1 MFDRIIRETR
11 VLAEVTRLFILEKIY
26 SYDLGKYE
34 EVQSEIMK
42 IVKSEF
48 QLEILPSLTEK
59 KPNKVVEAK
68 ELELSPCQKLA
79 A

>member
-1 MFDRIIRETR
+1 LFDRIIRETR

-48 QLEILPSLTEK
+48 QLETLPSLIK
-59 KPNKVVEAK
+59 
-68 ELELSPCQKLA
+68 
-79 A
+79 